1 LETNTFK
8 IVNMII
14 RPFKSE
20 DNSSLLDLEKLC
32 PHGNESYAINADRSP
47 DVTARYKIYNN
58 WNLLVAEEDGKI
70 VGSVGWTVKGQDR
83 KYVYL
88 AEINVHPDFQRGGIA
103 SKLLRE
109 VEENT
114 EDADHIYCYVV
125 EPNTAARSLFKN
137 LGYSKI
143 RDVKAFILSAYRK
156 MDLDERFKIKK
167 VDENEI
173 PDVVNL
179 LNSYHSNHEHFTHH
193 SPESFKHHLNSILA
207 YGMENFW
214 VAKDEN
220 DILACAGLWDCS
232 KVVESY
238 LSKEPFMLKL
248 MGTVYRFLG
257 KFRKTPY
264 LARKGERLKLVFT
277 ADHAFKNYDAMASLT
292 AHFNNLLVDW
302 GRNYMMT
309 HVDPDD
315 DLLNIIKGW
324 PHVDTL
330 NMFSKG
336 NKPDS
341 DAFYVDVRDLIP

>member
-1 LETNTFK
+1 METNTFK

-47 DVTARYKIYNN
+47 DVTVRYKIYNN
-58 WNLLVAEEDGKI
+58 WNLLVAEENGKV

-109 VEENT
+109 VEKNA

-167 VDENEI
+167 MDENEI

-193 SPESFKHHLNSILA
+193 SPESFKHHLNSIPA

-238 LSKEPFMLKL
+238 FSKEPFMLKF

-257 KFRKTPY
+257 KLRKTPY
-264 LARKGERLKLVFT
+264 LAREGERLKLIFT

-315 DLLNIIKGW
+315 NLLNIIKG